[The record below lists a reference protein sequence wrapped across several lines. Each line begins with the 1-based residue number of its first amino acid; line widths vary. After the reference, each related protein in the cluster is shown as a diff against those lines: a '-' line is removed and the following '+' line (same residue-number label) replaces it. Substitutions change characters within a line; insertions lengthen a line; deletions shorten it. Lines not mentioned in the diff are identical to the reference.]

1 MQSTSSVWHY
11 GFVNTLCAVKELT
24 PRKQQQILILV
35 NEPSKTFEVAALL
48 NTFGEA
54 NRFCRPGSG
63 YELRV
68 VAEKPNEDLHET
80 ADTLFVTGPDTR
92 IATTWLRR
100 QAARTRRLAA
110 ISNGTVL
117 LAEAGLLHG
126 KRATAHWQHQDEFA
140 ARFPRVL
147 WQRDVLYAQ
156 DGNLYTC
163 AGAAS
168 SIDLALC
175 MIEED
180 LGPGVAAQVAQSLVI
195 PFRRAGGAP
204 QISAALRAQEA
215 QAGPIAR
222 LLAWLPDNLQQDLS
236 VTKLARR
243 SAMSARN
250 FSRTFRKE
258 LGLTPAKHIESLRLE
273 AAQAKLEST
282 SLTVDAV
289 AFATGFECSET
300 MRRLFVRRLGMT
312 PGRYRSRAAKSRQA
326 EAAATDCPESGSV
339 ATLIEMAS

>member
-1 MQSTSSVWHY
+1 M
-11 GFVNTLCAVKELT
+11 LCAVEELT
-24 PRKQQQILILV
+24 PRKQQQIVILAAA
-35 NEPSKTFEVAALL
+35 PSKAFEVAALL
-48 NTFGEA
+48 DTFGQA

-68 VAEKPNEDLHET
+68 VSDELSDDLHET
-80 ADTLFVTGPDTR
+80 VDTLFVTEPDTR
-92 IATTWLRR
+92 ISTTWLRR
-100 QAARTRRLAA
+100 QVARTRRVAA
-110 ISNGTVL
+110 VSSGTHL

-126 KRATAHWQHQDEFA
+126 KRATAHWQHQDELA
-140 ARFPRVL
+140 ARFPRVA
-147 WQRDVLYAQ
+147 WQRDALYAQ

-163 AGAAS
+163 AGGAA
-168 SIDLALC
+168 SIDLALS

-180 LGPGVAAQVAQSLVI
+180 LGPGAAAQVAQSLLI
-195 PFRRAGGAP
+195 PFRRAGEAP

-243 SAMSARN
+243 SAMSTRN
-250 FSRTFRKE
+250 FSRTFHKE
-258 LGLTPAKHIESLRLE
+258 VGLTPAKHIENLRLE
-273 AAQAKLEST
+273 AARAKLEST
-282 SLTVDAV
+282 ALTVDAV

-300 MRRLFVRRLGMT
+300 MRRLFVRRLGIT
-312 PGRYRSRAAKSRQA
+312 PGRYRSN
-326 EAAATDCPESGSV
+326 ATKARRGDAPTECPESESM